1 MEQLLSI
8 RFLVSVVYLV
18 TTATYVGLL
27 RSGKRRASLP
37 SMLLGVSL
45 ALHTGEIVIRGAESG
60 AAGGAPFAGM
70 SGFLSIFAYLLGLT
84 YFFLEQRY
92 KKYRIASLGA
102 FYLPVVFVLHL
113 LSVFL
118 KQPINSIP
126 TLNTGFLFIIH
137 VIPTIFAYAALT
149 AGFVAGIAFLLLDRQ
164 LRNKRSGLLLRGLP
178 NLDLV
183 ERVNASAV
191 KIGLPLVAVGGVLG
205 LGMGYQEWGWEYKW
219 DFKVFVTFGIVAIYA
234 AQLLLRR
241 FAGWQGRRAVIISI
255 IGFIMILLNT
265 TVMNYYFS
273 QLHSFR

>member
-1 MEQLLSI
+1 MEQLLYI
-8 RFLVSVVYLV
+8 RFIVSAVYLV
-18 TTATYVGLL
+18 TTAAYIWLL

-37 SMLLGVSL
+37 SMLLGVGL

-70 SGFLSIFAYLLGLT
+70 SGFISIFAFLVGLT
-84 YFFLEQRY
+84 YFYLERRY

-102 FYLPVVFVLHL
+102 FHLPVVFVLHL

-118 KQPINSIP
+118 KQPITSIP
-126 TLNTGFLFIIH
+126 ALSRGFLFIIH
-137 VIPTIFAYAALT
+137 VIPTLVAYAALT
-149 AGFVAGIAFLLLDRQ
+149 AGFVAGMAFLLLDRQ
-164 LRNKRSGLLLRGLP
+164 LRNKRFDILLRGLP

-191 KIGLPLVAVGGVLG
+191 KIGLPLVAIGGILG
-205 LGMGYQEWGWEYKW
+205 LGIGYQEWGWDYKW
-219 DFKVFVTFGIVAIYA
+219 DLKVLVTFGIIAIYA

-241 FAGWQGRRAVIISI
+241 FAGWQGRRAVILSI
-255 IGFIMILLNT
+255 IGFILILLNA

>member
-1 MEQLLSI
+1 
-8 RFLVSVVYLV
+8 
-18 TTATYVGLL
+18 
-27 RSGKRRASLP
+27 
-37 SMLLGVSL
+37 
-45 ALHTGEIVIRGAESG
+45 LHTGEIVIRGAESG

-70 SGFLSIFAYLLGLT
+70 SGFLSIFAFLVGLT
-84 YFFLEQRY
+84 YLYLERRY

-102 FYLPVVFVLHL
+102 FYVPVVFVLHL
-113 LSVFL
+113 LSVFS

-137 VIPTIFAYAALT
+137 VIPTIIAYAALT

-164 LRNKRSGLLLRGLP
+164 LRNKRFDILLRGLP

-191 KIGLPLVAVGGVLG
+191 KIGLPLVAVGGILG
-205 LGMGYQEWGWEYKW
+205 LGMAYQEWGWEYKW
-219 DFKVFVTFGIVAIYA
+219 DYKVILTFGIVAIYA

-241 FAGWQGRRAVIISI
+241 FAGWRGRRAVILSI
-255 IGFIMILLNT
+255 IGFILILVNA